1 MAINGK
7 SIVGSD
13 FNKQL
18 PKLALSQTKKIVR
31 RAFEKKKTEMIANF
45 LNHPVTIEI
54 KGGTNAKNIS
64 NTLNGITN
72 LYSFIGFPEGEDPIT
87 PIVEVLQTTNLRFT
101 NITIKN
107 INFTAELPE
116 PADIWKVTP
125 LPYNIGRSWAK
136 SIETGLSGLNFYLNK
151 RKGSRSGLGIQSKR
165 RVRSVKFKNTKYIS
179 DFIKRWKKEFEDI
192 EL

>member
-1 MAINGK
+1 MAINR

-31 RAFEKKKTEMIANF
+31 RAFEKKKTEMIADF

-54 KGGTNAKNIS
+54 KGGIEAKNIT

-72 LYSFIGFPEGEDPIT
+72 LYSFIGFPKAEDPIT
-87 PIVEVLQTTNLRFT
+87 PIVEVLQTTNLRFSRVT
-101 NITIKN
+101 SRKID
-107 INFTAELPE
+107 FTAELPD
-116 PADIWKVTP
+116 PPDIWKVTP
-125 LPYNIGRSWAK
+125 LPYNVGRSWAR

-151 RKGSRSGLGIQSKR
+151 RKGSRSGLGVQSKKR
-165 RVRSVKFKNTKYIS
+165 IRSVKFRNIQYIS
-179 DFIKRWKKEFEDI
+179 AFLKKWRKEFENI

>member
-1 MAINGK
+1 MAINR

-31 RAFEKKKTEMIANF
+31 RAFEKKKTEMIADF

-54 KGGTNAKNIS
+54 KGGIEAKNIT

-72 LYSFIGFPEGEDPIT
+72 LYSFIGFPKAEDPIT
-87 PIVEVLQTTNLRFT
+87 PIVEVLQTTNLRFLRVT
-101 NITIKN
+101 SRKID
-107 INFTAELPE
+107 FTAELPD
-116 PADIWKVTP
+116 PPDIWKVTP
-125 LPYNIGRSWAK
+125 LPYNVGRSWAR

-151 RKGSRSGLGIQSKR
+151 RKGSRSGLGVQSKKR
-165 RVRSVKFKNTKYIS
+165 IRSVKFRNIQYIS
-179 DFIKRWKKEFEDI
+179 AFLKKWRKEFENI